1 MGNRVRFMG
10 FMVDDR
16 VAGASAGR
24 ARAPKESV
32 SATARPDCQ
41 LGPKRF
47 TPDDLTFGP
56 EAQTL
61 EELRAEVDKLL

>member
-1 MGNRVRFMG
+1 MSNRVRFMG

-16 VAGASAGR
+16 ASSASEDR
-24 ARAPKESV
+24 ARPSKEAS
-32 SATARPDCQ
+32 STAARLNYQ

-47 TPDDLTFGP
+47 TPDDLTFGS